1 MGIEPGRL
9 HFSWVSSAEA
19 NRFVEVVNEITSTVK
34 ALGPNE
40 HFNKNLAAKATG
52 HKEKNYHESKPSSAT

>member
-19 NRFVEVVNEITSTVK
+19 VKFVDVVGEISREVET
-34 ALGPNE
+34 LGP
-40 HFNKNLAAKATG
+40 AAKFVKRLPG
-52 HKEKNYHESKPSSAT
+52 VE